1 MKKYSY
7 IVVAFAV
14 LVFGILFV
22 PKIVDGFKNDTI
34 VQNDRLNKSAE
45 KELLT
50 IGKAPEFSFTNQD
63 NETITNDFYDGKV
76 YLVEFFFTSCPT
88 ICPIMNENMVKLQ
101 NAFKFENNFGIASF
115 TIDPTND
122 TPEELK
128 SHAKSLGVVNPNW
141 QFLTNTQE
149 EIFALVKE
157 FNLYAAQND
166 DVPGGFEH
174 SGYFALIDKKGNI
187 RCRKDNSGNPILYY
201 DGTEQEGVEM
211 LKEDIKILL
220 AE

>member
-149 EIFALVKE
+149 EIFALVKK

-187 RCRKDNSGNPILYY
+187 RCRKDNFGNPILYY
-201 DGTEQEGVEM
+201 DGTEEEGVEM

>member
-220 AE
+220 TE

>member
-122 TPEELK
+122 TPE
-128 SHAKSLGVVNPNW
+128 
-141 QFLTNTQE
+141 
-149 EIFALVKE
+149 
-157 FNLYAAQND
+157 D
-166 DVPGGFEH
+166 
-174 SGYFALIDKKGNI
+174 
-187 RCRKDNSGNPILYY
+187 
-201 DGTEQEGVEM
+201 
-211 LKEDIKILL
+211 
-220 AE
+220 

>member
-50 IGKAPEFSFTNQD
+50 IGRAPEFSFTNQD

-101 NAFKFENNFGIASF
+101 NTFKFENNFGIASF

-149 EIFALVKE
+149 EIFALVKK

>member
-1 MKKYSY
+1 
-7 IVVAFAV
+7 
-14 LVFGILFV
+14 
-22 PKIVDGFKNDTI
+22 
-34 VQNDRLNKSAE
+34 
-45 KELLT
+45 
-50 IGKAPEFSFTNQD
+50 
-63 NETITNDFYDGKV
+63 
-76 YLVEFFFTSCPT
+76 
-88 ICPIMNENMVKLQ
+88 MVKLQ

-149 EIFALVKE
+149 EIFALVKK

-187 RCRKDNSGNPILYY
+187 RCRKDNFGNPILYY
-201 DGTEQEGVEM
+201 DGTEEEGVEM

>member
-22 PKIVDGFKNDTI
+22 PKIVDGFKNNTI

-149 EIFALVKE
+149 EIFALVKK

>member
-22 PKIVDGFKNDTI
+22 PKIVDGFKNNTI

-220 AE
+220 TE

>member
-22 PKIVDGFKNDTI
+22 PKIVDGFKNNTI

-149 EIFALVKE
+149 EIFALVKK

-187 RCRKDNSGNPILYY
+187 RCRKDNFGNPILYY
-201 DGTEQEGVEM
+201 DGTEEEGVEM

>member
-63 NETITNDFYDGKV
+63 NETITNNFYDGKV

>member
-22 PKIVDGFKNDTI
+22 PKIVDGFKNNTI

>member
-22 PKIVDGFKNDTI
+22 PIIVDGFKNNTI

-187 RCRKDNSGNPILYY
+187 RCRKDNFGNPILYY
-201 DGTEQEGVEM
+201 DGTEEEGVEM

>member
-7 IVVAFAV
+7 IVISSVI
-14 LVFGILFV
+14 LVFGIIIV
-22 PKIVDGFKNDTI
+22 PNIVDRMKNSEI
-34 VQNDRLNKSAE
+34 VVNDRLSRTVENQLVNLA
-45 KELLT
+45 
-50 IGKAPEFSFTNQD
+50 KAPQFSFTNQ
-63 NETITNDFYDGKV
+63 NHETITNDFYDGKV

-187 RCRKDNSGNPILYY
+187 RCRKDNFGNPILYY
-201 DGTEQEGVEM
+201 DGTEEEGVEM

>member
-22 PKIVDGFKNDTI
+22 PKIVDGFKNNTI

-50 IGKAPEFSFTNQD
+50 IGRAPEFSFTNQD

>member
-50 IGKAPEFSFTNQD
+50 IGRAPEFSFTNQD

-101 NAFKFENNFGIASF
+101 NTFKFENNFGIASF

-149 EIFALVKE
+149 EIFALVKN